1 MALKRT
7 PAPVPVEDDTDQPVI
22 ATASVGGSPRVSH
35 AVALPPPPPPG
46 MMARPPVPPP
56 GLSRMGGGA
65 PPQAPQINPTAAI
78 VGLALG
84 GAPGALAATQGF
96 QQGQQARIAQEDR
109 QRIAKAK
116 ADAEQWKNDRQTW
129 SDDLQALKFTHM
141 LDEDE
146 ARAEGKEADRAGKE
160 KDAAAREER
169 EGAAQKARSL
179 TETRLSRAGIVRDL
193 LQLHPEA
200 QNSFLDL
207 IGPEELE
214 RVGLKVPRI
223 TRTSGE
229 DGSPD
234 IEEWD
239 TSAFHPKAPA
249 SQTPEAI
256 AARTE
261 IERVQASN
269 RAGLASLATLSKMAA
284 DPRTKPKSKA
294 ELYKRL
300 GVASEALHKGEPIP
314 SWVFDVSPDFQEAM
328 TPAQKAG
335 VDSKGRTGDQK
346 DRALTE
352 AERRN
357 KASEADRD
365 ADRSQ
370 RANKPSAAMSEAQTR
385 HGDLTNQASSYRAD
399 ARKLR
404 AKEAEANK
412 KLEEISSLPQY
423 RGVGGGARAQ
433 KHPGF
438 AEAQSQAQSY
448 GIEAI
453 NLENLAKES
462 ERERSKI
469 ESRYPALKAS
479 FKAGAQAGADD
490 TPPSKKLPPLLFPSM
505 KPGESKTLDGG
516 FKIRRVK

>member
-335 VDSKGRTGDQK
+335 VDAKGRTGDQK
-346 DRALTE
+346 DRSLTE
-352 AERRN
+352 TERRN
-357 KASEADRD
+357 RATETQAL
-365 ADRSQ
+365 ANAAQ
-370 RANKPSAAMSEAQTR
+370 RAAESRTR
-385 HGDLTNQASSYRAD
+385 TERAGN
-399 ARKLR
+399 APG
-404 AKEAEANK
+404 AKFTA
-412 KLEEISSLPQY
+412 
-423 RGVGGGARAQ
+423 
-433 KHPGF
+433 
-438 AEAQSQAQSY
+438 AQSEYAQLREYYKQLQNYTVPTVDQQAHKQAVTSVLRRL
-448 GIEAI
+448 GE
-453 NLENLAKES
+453 L
-462 ERERSKI
+462 
-469 ESRYPALKAS
+469 ESRHPVLGKGWSAENSSTYK
-479 FKAGAQAGADD
+479 
-490 TPPSKKLPPLLFPSM
+490 PPSRQVTGSVPPVQFPKDL
-505 KPGESKTLDGG
+505 KPGESRQVAPGVVL
-516 FKIRRVK
+516 RRKK